1 MSKFILRLYDYFKGH
16 KVVMTLVLVVL
27 TLVLGLLVTRVNYKE
42 DITDFLPLDGNKQE
56 AMRVFQNMSGAN
68 RIIAIIGSADNRH
81 SVSGDS
87 IVGATDAFTNAIAK
101 EKTHITSNI
110 DIDQVAGLAAFVYNN
125 IPYFLT
131 SGDYRRMDSLLSNPD
146 YVQSQLNNDMEMLLF
161 PSGGMLSDNIS
172 RDPLNLFTP
181 VVEQLSSGS
190 LSLNYELYDGHI
202 FTPDMKKA
210 VVLIDSPYGSSET
223 EQNGKLIERLGK
235 AADSIKSQ
243 YKNVDIHLTGGPVI
257 AVDNASTIKTD
268 SIFSVIVAVT
278 LIMAL
283 LFLSLRSFRNISLIF
298 LTIAWG
304 WLFALGCLSIVHD
317 NISLIVIGI
326 SSIIIGIAVNYPL
339 HLVAHLNH
347 TPDIKKALKEIVQP
361 LLVGNITTIG
371 AFLALVPLKSI
382 ALRDLGLFASL
393 LLIGTIAFVFA
404 FLPHFVKVSQ
414 SGEQSVFSR
423 LGNIRLEN
431 KNWLVG
437 IAAVLTLIFACF
449 SLRTSF
455 DPNISHINYM
465 SDEQKSDM
473 NCLSGLLRSNPSEK
487 TVYAVA
493 SGNSMDEALKNNER
507 LQPVLESVSKSSNVK
522 SVHTSAQ
529 FLVSKEEQARRLSR
543 WHQFINKYG
552 DRLKSELVVNGEK
565 SGFASDSFNDFF
577 KIMDSH
583 YTVKDNA
590 YFIPLT
596 TGPFRQNVYYDKQS
610 KHYGVM
616 TPIVVKAD
624 KAKNVIDSFNSQL
637 QSTKAFS
644 FEISQLN
651 SSIAESLSDNF
662 NYIGWVCSLIV
673 FFFLWVSMG
682 NIELAALSFLPM
694 AVSWLWILGLMSIFG
709 IQFNIINIIL
719 ATFIFGQGDDYTI
732 FMTEGCQYEYA
743 YGKKML
749 ASYKN
754 SIIISALIM
763 FIGMGVLVF
772 AKHPALRSLGS
783 VTLVGMFSVVLM
795 AYLLPPFFFKWIT
808 SKNGK
813 LRKRPLTIKSLLMPR
828 RYPQEIAE
836 GKSTEYYTTYIRD
849 VYYYCGIDIVKK
861 VRNTLTHYNNYIVS
875 DTDSSVVVSGGSYG
889 AVALLLS
896 LMNPKKTITFQA
908 ANEDDADVCKNVACR
923 VSNNIKVER
932 AEHENK

>member
-1 MSKFILRLYDYFKGH
+1 MSRLILRLYDYFKGH
-16 KVVMTLVLVVL
+16 KGAMTFVLVVL
-27 TLVLGLLVTRVNYKE
+27 TLLLGLLITRVNYKE

-56 AMRVFQNMSGAN
+56 AMRVFQSMSGAN
-68 RIIAIIGSADNRH
+68 RIIAIVGSADSNNP
-81 SVSGDS
+81 VSSDS
-87 IVGATDAFTNAIAK
+87 IVEATDAFVSTITK
-101 EKTHITSNI
+101 EKANITSTV
-110 DIDQVAGLAAFVYNN
+110 DIDQVSNLATFVYDN

-131 SGDYRRMDSLLSNPD
+131 PDDYSRIDSLLSAPD
-146 YVQSQLNNDMEMLLF
+146 YVQSQLNNDKEMLLF

-181 VVEQLSSGS
+181 VVEKLSNGS
-190 LSLNYELYDGHI
+190 QSLNYELYDGHI
-202 FTPDMKKA
+202 FTPDMKNA
-210 VVLIDSPYGSSET
+210 VVLIDSPFGSSET
-223 EQNGKLIERLGK
+223 EQNGKLIERLDK
-235 AADSIKSQ
+235 AAKSVKSQ
-243 YKNVDIHLTGGPVI
+243 YKNVEIRLTGGPVI
-257 AVDNASTIKTD
+257 AVGNASTIKTD
-268 SIFSVIVAVT
+268 SIFSVIIAVV

-298 LTIAWG
+298 ITIAWG
-304 WLFALGCLSIVHD
+304 WLFALGCLSVVHD

-404 FLPHFVKVSQ
+404 FLPHFVKVSP
-414 SGEQSVFSR
+414 SRESSMFSR
-423 LGNIRLEN
+423 LGNVQLEN
-431 KNWLVG
+431 RKWLVG
-437 IAAVLTLIFACF
+437 IATVFTIIFAFF

-473 NCLSGLLRSNPSEK
+473 NYLSNLLRSNPDEK

-493 SGNSMDEALKNNER
+493 TGNTMEEALRSNEN
-507 LQPVLESVSKSSNVK
+507 LQPLLESVGKSSDVK
-522 SVHTSAQ
+522 SLHTTTQ
-529 FLVSKEEQARRLSR
+529 FIVSKDEQSHRLQLWR
-543 WHQFINKYG
+543 DFITKYAK
-552 DRLKSELVVNGEK
+552 RIKSELAANGEEE
-565 SGFASDSFNDFF
+565 GFASDSFDDFYRILDTRF
-577 KIMDSH
+577 
-583 YTVKDNA
+583 TLKDYA
-590 YFIPLT
+590 YFSPLT
-596 TGPFRQNVYYDKQS
+596 TGPFKQNVYYDKQS
-610 KHYGVM
+610 KHYGIM
-616 TPIVVKAD
+616 TPIVVKAG
-624 KAKNVIDSFNSQL
+624 KANKVIDNLNTHHLTPNTF
-637 QSTKAFS
+637 T

-662 NYIGWVCSLIV
+662 NYIGWACSLIV
-673 FFFLWVSMG
+673 FFFLWISMG

-754 SIIISALIM
+754 SIVISALIM

-813 LRKRPLTIKSLLMPR
+813 LRKRPLTIKSLLMPK
-828 RYPQEIAE
+828 RYPQECGD
-836 GKSTEYYTTYIRD
+836 GKSTEYYIKYVRD
-849 VYYYCGIDIVKK
+849 VYYYCGTDVVKAVK
-861 VRNTLTHYNNYIVS
+861 ATLGNYNNYIVS
-875 DTDSSVVVSGGSYG
+875 KAEASVVVSGGSYG
-889 AVALLLS
+889 AVALLMS
-896 LMNPKKTITFQA
+896 LMNPNKTITFKPVD
-908 ANEDDADVCKNVACR
+908 EDDASVCKKMACR
-923 VSNNIKVER
+923 IADNIRIEKM
-932 AEHENK
+932 EHEV